1 MLACMMHVQILH
13 LCALLCLK
21 HFGLSLPLRMVSVGR
36 MAESHEAS
44 SVAGGWALALTSAL
58 DWAKDKS
65 TEAAKDKSTE
75 AKTAPNQISSRKR
88 RRDLEN
94 LWSVMRVWCKQQ
106 VMIGKKLNKMQ
117 KHEDVS
123 F

>member
-1 MLACMMHVQILH
+1 
-13 LCALLCLK
+13 
-21 HFGLSLPLRMVSVGR
+21 
-36 MAESHEAS
+36 MAESDAS

-65 TEAAKDKSTE
+65 TEA
-75 AKTAPNQISSRKR
+75 KTAPNQITSRKR

-94 LWSVMRVWCKQQ
+94 LWAVTRIWCKQQ
-106 VMIGKKLNKMQ
+106 VMIGKKLKKKQ